1 MRRSLRA
8 EGTAHRPKG
17 ARGGALDRDVRLRE
31 RPSARQTDIGW
42 PPTFAERGLEPYVVW
57 EVVLLEPVEAWLMR
71 IARDDPDTA
80 KQVAAAFDLLRD
92 RGPSLG
98 RPFVD
103 TLQGSSLANLK
114 ELRPGSRG
122 RSELRLLFV
131 FDPKRRAVVLV
142 AGDKSTDWRGWYREA
157 IRLAEHRYRA
167 WLDEE
172 LDR

>member
-1 MRRSLRA
+1 M
-8 EGTAHRPKG
+8 
-17 ARGGALDRDVRLRE
+17 
-31 RPSARQTDIGW
+31 
-42 PPTFAERGLEPYVVW
+42 VW